1 METPQSFEE
10 GMRLRSRV
18 LASPFIRQ
26 TAEFCEN
33 SEEIS
38 REDFENVQINTRA
51 MSSSENAIISEKP
64 ISEIRDL
71 NNENGNAFSASKSHE
86 ILTLNTSPATRPKQ
100 LGTDKMATMKN
111 GQETKTSEFSEDIL
125 KGLNSQEKLALIELM
140 LEESPDVA
148 STLASKIGQ
157 NSQRIESNTILNEK
171 SNPLLQNMPYP
182 PDLDRRKISK
192 NAIFEP
198 MIFDSQKSQR
208 SFVDKQ
214 NVATSGAAT
223 IHEMELGRNIPR
235 NEYFSANVEKSKY
248 PERQD
253 TNTTFLKRWST

>member
-18 LASPFIRQ
+18 LASSFIRQ

-51 MSSSENAIISEKP
+51 LVSSSENAIISEIP

-100 LGTDKMATMKN
+100 LGTEQNDN
-111 GQETKTSEFSEDIL
+111 D
-125 KGLNSQEKLALIELM
+125 EKW
-140 LEESPDVA
+140 
-148 STLASKIGQ
+148 
-157 NSQRIESNTILNEK
+157 
-171 SNPLLQNMPYP
+171 
-182 PDLDRRKISK
+182 SK
-192 NAIFEP
+192 N
-198 MIFDSQKSQR
+198 
-208 SFVDKQ
+208 
-214 NVATSGAAT
+214 
-223 IHEMELGRNIPR
+223 
-235 NEYFSANVEKSKY
+235 
-248 PERQD
+248 
-253 TNTTFLKRWST
+253 